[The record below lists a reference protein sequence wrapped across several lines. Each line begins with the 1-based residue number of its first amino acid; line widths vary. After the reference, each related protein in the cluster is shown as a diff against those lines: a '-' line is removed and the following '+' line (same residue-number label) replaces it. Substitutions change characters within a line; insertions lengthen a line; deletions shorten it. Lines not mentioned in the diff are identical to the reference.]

1 MVNYSVKFLPVA
13 KGPPQNSASDAKSG
27 ARGARKGRKRTEI
40 VGRSKNSPM
49 QNVTMSSS
57 TGHMAGRLATRATAV
72 LSAES
77 IKIVKA
83 TAPVVAPRAEE
94 LTKHF
99 YGKMFKNNPE
109 VLAFFNQANQKK
121 ERGQPQALAHAV
133 VAYASNIE
141 NLSVLGPAVEAMAV
155 KHCGLQVLP
164 EVHFAPTYSSHHSV
178 SLTYMDDSLCVS
190 HAHV

>member
-1 MVNYSVKFLPVA
+1 MEQLNRI
-13 KGPPQNSASDAKSG
+13 SA
-27 ARGARKGRKRTEI
+27 E
-40 VGRSKNSPM
+40 
-49 QNVTMSSS
+49 TMSSS
-57 TGHMAGRLATRATAV
+57 AVLKASRRVTAV

-141 NLSVLGPAVEAMAV
+141 NLGVLGSAVEAMAV

-164 EVHFAPTYSSHHSV
+164 EVESPRPIPPTRVSHTHV
-178 SLTYMDDSLCVS
+178 YYMDDSFLS
-190 HAHV
+190 EILFDL